1 MRAQGPRAP
10 APRAPWSNPPWWTAR
25 WSTAVRRRLAG
36 GSDDGQVAVLILG
49 YCLIALV
56 LVLVVASASAVHL
69 ERKRLLAVADGAA
82 LDAADSFD
90 AGAFYGSGTAPGR
103 GVPVTDASVRASV
116 EEYVG
121 SRGAYADFAAFAVAR
136 PTGTPDGQTA
146 EVTLV
151 AVVTPPLVTSVIQ
164 DYAGGI
170 PLRVTARARAG
181 LG

>member
-1 MRAQGPRAP
+1 MSGRLLLV
-10 APRAPWSNPPWWTAR
+10 
-25 WSTAVRRRLAG
+25 VRRRVRGDAD
-36 GSDDGQVAVLILG
+36 DDGQILLLVLG
-49 YCLIALV
+49 YGLIALV

-90 AGAFYGSGTAPGR
+90 PDVFYSEGTAPSL
-103 GVPVTDASVRASV
+103 GVPVSDASVRSSV
-116 EEYVG
+116 DTYVEA
-121 SRGAYADFAAFAVAR
+121 RGAYDEFDAFAVAD

-151 AVVTPPLVTSVIQ
+151 ALVRPPLITSVIE
-164 DYAGGI
+164 DFAGGI
-170 PLRVTARARAG
+170 PLRVTARARTG

>member
-1 MRAQGPRAP
+1 V
-10 APRAPWSNPPWWTAR
+10 TAY
-25 WSTAVRRRLAG
+25 WAGRRRPGG
-36 GSDDGQVAVLILG
+36 GSDDGQVALLVLG
-49 YCLIALV
+49 YCLVALA

-69 ERKRLLAVADGAA
+69 ERKRLLAVADAAA

-90 AGAFYGSGTAPGR
+90 AGAFYADGTAPGR

-116 EEYVG
+116 DEYVE
-121 SRGAYADFAAFAVAR
+121 SRGAFTDFDAFGVAS

-151 AVVTPPLVTSVIQ
+151 AVVTPPLVTSVIE

-170 PLRVTARARAG
+170 PLRVTARARSD

>member
-1 MRAQGPRAP
+1 M
-10 APRAPWSNPPWWTAR
+10 S
-25 WSTAVRRRLAG
+25 AVGRRLRG
-36 GSDDGQVAVLILG
+36 GSDDGQVVLLVLG
-49 YCLIALV
+49 YCLVALV
-56 LVLVVASASAVHL
+56 LVLVVTSASAVHL
-69 ERKRLLAVADGAA
+69 ERKRLLAVADEAA

-90 AGAFYGSGTAPGR
+90 AGAFYADGTAPGR

-116 EEYVG
+116 DDYLV
-121 SRGAYADFAAFAVAR
+121 SRGAYADFDAFGVAS

-151 AVVTPPLVTSVIQ
+151 AVVTPPLVTSVIE

>member
-1 MRAQGPRAP
+1 MSHRQAGPGRD
-10 APRAPWSNPPWWTAR
+10 
-25 WSTAVRRRLAG
+25 
-36 GSDDGQVAVLILG
+36 DDGQVLVLILG
-49 YCLIALV
+49 YVLIALV

-82 LDAADSFD
+82 IDAADSFD
-90 AGAFYGSGTAPGR
+90 AGEFYDVGTVPGR
-103 GVPVTDASVRASV
+103 GVPVSDASVRASV
-116 EEYVG
+116 EDYVTA
-121 SRGAYADFAAFAVAR
+121 RGAYTDFDAFAVAD

-151 AVVTPPLVTSVIQ
+151 AVVTPPLITSVID

-170 PLRVTARARAG
+170 GLRVTARARAG

>member
-1 MRAQGPRAP
+1 MRRQ
-10 APRAPWSNPPWWTAR
+10 
-25 WSTAVRRRLAG
+25 LHG
-36 GSDDGQVAVLILG
+36 GSDDGQVVLLVLG
-49 YCLIALV
+49 YCLVALA
-56 LVLVVASASAVHL
+56 LLLVVASASAVHL
-69 ERKRLLAVADGAA
+69 ERKRLLAVADAAA

-90 AGAFYGSGTAPGR
+90 AGAFYADGTAPGR

-116 EEYVG
+116 DEYVE
-121 SRGAYADFAAFAVAR
+121 SRDAYTDFDAFGVAS
-136 PTGTPDGQTA
+136 PTGTPDGQIA

-151 AVVTPPLVTSVIQ
+151 AVVTPPLITSVIE